1 MKKLLITIAILSC
14 ASLCGCANSG
24 ESAVSSESA
33 SSASTTA
40 QSTTATSATTT
51 PATTAATTPVTTSAT
66 TAQSTS
72 VTTSAAVTT
81 TPATSATTTAA
92 TTTTTTAETTASEA
106 VEEIPEAAP
115 ELPTDPIADQIA
127 QEREDSIP
135 IATDE
140 QVAQIEQDR
149 KDRQDLAD
157 DTSAY
162 TTDGIPLTTNGDLT
176 EPAKPTANYKLP
188 DGAQLEFTGD
198 PDTAETTVLPDGCY
212 WTPTPAYPNAFT
224 DPAGN
229 RWCNRD
235 PESIPY
241 ADRNQDNGYY
251 SPDGEYHFSQY
262 EIDAAAERQARMDEI
277 VTNGPTG
284 KIADDL
290 TEEEGKQ
297 LAEDI
302 LNLWGL

>member
-1 MKKLLITIAILSC
+1 MKKLLITIAILSA

-24 ESAVSSESA
+24 ESVVSSESA
-33 SSASTTA
+33 ASTT
-40 QSTTATSATTT
+40 SS
-51 PATTAATTPVTTSAT
+51 T

-72 VTTSAAVTT
+72 VTTSATTSATSATT
-81 TPATSATTTAA
+81 TPATTTAA
-92 TTTTTTAETTASEA
+92 TTTTAAETTASEA

-188 DGAQLEFTGD
+188 EGAQLEFTGD

-212 WTPTPAYPNAFT
+212 WTPSVGYPNAFT

-229 RWCNRD
+229 TWCNRN

-241 ADRNQDNGYY
+241 ADRNRDNGYY
-251 SPDGEYHFSQY
+251 SPDGDYHHSQY
-262 EIDAAAERQARMDEI
+262 EIDAYAERQARIDDINE
-277 VTNGPTG
+277 NGPTG
-284 KIADDL
+284 GKDAVI
-290 TEEEGKQ
+290 TEEQ
-297 LAEDI
+297 ANDI
-302 LNLWGL
+302 LSFRH

>member
-14 ASLCGCANSG
+14 AALAGCANS
-24 ESAVSSESA
+24 EKSEVSAE
-33 SSASTTA
+33 SSASTTSAAAA
-40 QSTTATSATTT
+40 QS
-51 PATTAATTPVTTSAT
+51 
-66 TAQSTS
+66 
-72 VTTSAAVTT
+72 
-81 TPATSATTTAA
+81 TSATTTATTASTTAA
-92 TTTTTTAETTASEA
+92 TTTATTTAATTTAETTASEA

-115 ELPTDPIADQIA
+115 ELPTDPIADEIV

-176 EPAKPTANYKLP
+176 EPAKPTGNYKLP

-198 PDTAETTVLPDGCY
+198 PETAIYTELPEGCY
-212 WTPTPAYPNAFT
+212 WRPTGSYPNAFM

-229 RWCNRD
+229 LWCN
-235 PESIPY
+235 
-241 ADRNQDNGYY
+241 NQHISFTAGNRGAGYY
-251 SPDGEYHFSQY
+251 TPDGDYHYSQK
-262 EIDAAAERQARMDEI
+262 EIDDAKAFTNEMNEAHH
-277 VTNGPTG
+277 NGPANDGTSNMT
-284 KIADDL
+284 D
-290 TEEEGKQ
+290 EEGKA
-297 LAEDI
+297 LAE
-302 LNLWGL
+302 LFGF